1 MRRCLADCL
10 DVAPQA
16 VPLTAPPGSPPKL
29 PSGWGW
35 ISLSHCRD
43 ALAIA
48 WSIRPVGVDL
58 ERLDRRFAAAAL
70 AARFFTPGDCQE
82 LQSLQGESLRL
93 AVLNQWVAKEAAVK
107 WQRGSLAKDLG
118 RWSCTAHARAAHH
131 SGSNNSVSIN
141 RFGLDSWLLAVAGGH
156 GQIGPVC
163 LG

>member
-29 PSGWGW
+29 PPGWGW

-131 SGSNNSVSIN
+131 SGSNNAVSIN